1 MKYDELAFFN
11 QQLAHMLRDGL
22 PLEGAIRQLCGSMR
36 AGRLRSA
43 FGHVEAALAQGSS
56 LDEALGG
63 SGLPPLYARMVQVG
77 VKGGNLP
84 GVLAILGDH
93 YQRAG
98 AIWTRLKGIL
108 FYPVLILVLALAL
121 ALFVAFFIQPRM
133 MDVMGDMAEMMP
145 PPRLALTQTLV
156 LGPPVAMAVMLGIVV
171 LLFALPGPRGWLR
184 WRLPAFKD
192 AGLAQLASSAA
203 LMLRGG
209 VSFGE
214 AVAVLGDLEGETPA
228 GAELRRWDERLRG
241 GSTRFVD
248 VAEGG
253 RVVPPLFVWLV
264 GSSGD
269 DLAAGFERAAEA
281 YEARAHYRVELMLFG
296 ALPISILVLS
306 AMLMVQMGFLMSFLV
321 QVMNLMQSMGM
332 G

>member
-1 MKYDELAFFN
+1 VKYDELAFFN
-11 QQLAHMLRDGL
+11 QQLANMLRDGL

-36 AGRLRSA
+36 AGRLRAA

-63 SGLPPLYARMVQVG
+63 SGLPPLYTRMVHVG

-84 GVLAILGDH
+84 GVLAILADH
-93 YQRAG
+93 YRRTG
-98 AIWTRLKGIL
+98 AIWARLKGIL

-121 ALFVAFFIQPRM
+121 ALFVALFVQPRM
-133 MDVMGDMAEMMP
+133 LDLVGDMAVMTP
-145 PPRLALTQTLV
+145 PSLVRTQALMI
-156 LGPPVAMAVMLGIVV
+156 GPPVALAVLLMLVV
-171 LLFALPGPRGWLR
+171 VLFALPGARGWLR

-192 AGLAQLASSAA
+192 AGLAQLASSMA

-214 AVAVLGDLEGETPA
+214 AAGALAGLEGGTLA
-228 GAELRRWDERLRG
+228 GAELRRWEERLCEGR
-241 GSTRFVD
+241 TQFAE

-253 RVVPPLFVWLV
+253 RLVPALFVWLV

-269 DLAAGFERAAEA
+269 APGAGFERAAEA
-281 YEARAHYRVELMLFG
+281 YEARAHYRIELMLFG
-296 ALPISILVLS
+296 ALPLSILVLS
-306 AMLMVQMGFLMSFLV
+306 GMLMVQLGFLMSFLV
-321 QVMNLMQSMGM
+321 QVMNMVGSMG
-332 G
+332 